1 MGRKLPLLRRG
12 GALRVVIVLP
22 PREDE
27 PRQLLTMSLSEPT
40 ESESKRGKSS
50 QGSYWTTTLRGR
62 TMSTSDNVFLWEW
75 LLYNHIDG
83 WNHIDIRQCLSLN
96 HKVNHKKVQRVVIAQ
111 LCWPTTMY
119 FSEPKESE
127 SRSMWKLTWRGGTA
141 SNKCFS
147 EPKANGQKVIKH
159 HHRQFK
165 THTHNHHRHWLKFV
179 ELWQGK
185 QDLLNGNLPW
195 KLKEKSERELP
206 LERSCWK
213 EALQWFA
220 VGIIRART
228 IKSDASFWFP
238 WALKREGGAKIYPAV
253 KGSENKRIA
262 GKISW
267 KNFVG
272 NISWVWCCRF
282 FPLLLWIV

>member
-165 THTHNHHRHWLKFV
+165 THTHNHHRHWLKFGSCGTV
-179 ELWQGK
+179 TGEAGPTK
-185 QDLLNGNLPW
+185 REFA
-195 KLKEKSERELP
+195 LKVEREEW
-206 LERSCWK
+206 ER
-213 EALQWFA
+213 
-220 VGIIRART
+220 
-228 IKSDASFWFP
+228 ASSGKKL
-238 WALKREGGAKIYPAV
+238 LKRSPAMICRRHHTGKDYQKWCFILVSLSVKEGGWSQNLSCCQRK
-253 KGSENKRIA
+253 
-262 GKISW
+262 W
-267 KNFVG
+267 K
-272 NISWVWCCRF
+272 
-282 FPLLLWIV
+282 